1 MPQRLLVAALVAAA
15 AAFRPPQSTA
25 RRPTLLRDTLG
36 VEGHLNGG
44 FGSFSALV
52 FQNEELWK
60 SLDDAVGY
68 TVLAPNDGAFAALED
83 KVVQQLK
90 DPRNGEVV
98 MQLGAYHVIREPVT
112 ADALFE
118 SGGVVT
124 AGGEVSVGR
133 STTGGLFGF
142 GGQEDGGVLIGGAK
156 LLNTV
161 EIGNCLVHE
170 MDGLCNPKALFR
182 FLDVLRIPG
191 SS

>member
-1 MPQRLLVAALVAAA
+1 MPQRLLVAALLAAA

-98 MQLGAYHVIREPVT
+98 MPVCYT
-112 ADALFE
+112 HL
-118 SGGVVT
+118 T
-124 AGGEVSVGR
+124 LP
-133 STTGGLFGF
+133 T
-142 GGQEDGGVLIGGAK
+142 K
-156 LLNTV
+156 
-161 EIGNCLVHE
+161 
-170 MDGLCNPKALFR
+170 
-182 FLDVLRIPG
+182 RIV
-191 SS
+191 

>member
-1 MPQRLLVAALVAAA
+1 MPQRLLVAALLAAA

-68 TVLAPNDGAFAALED
+68 TVLAPERRSVRGAGGQGGPAA
-83 KVVQQLK
+83 Q

-118 SGGVVT
+118 SGGV
-124 AGGEVSVGR
+124 
-133 STTGGLFGF
+133 
-142 GGQEDGGVLIGGAK
+142 EDGGVLIGGAK

-182 FLDVLRIPG
+182 FLGVRIPG
-191 SS
+191 SARHA

>member
-1 MPQRLLVAALVAAA
+1 MS
-15 AAFRPPQSTA
+15 RP
-25 RRPTLLRDTLG
+25 
-36 VEGHLNGG
+36 
-44 FGSFSALV
+44 
-52 FQNEELWK
+52 
-60 SLDDAVGY
+60 
-68 TVLAPNDGAFAALED
+68 
-83 KVVQQLK
+83 
-90 DPRNGEVV
+90 
-98 MQLGAYHVIREPVT
+98 
-112 ADALFE
+112 
-118 SGGVVT
+118 
-124 AGGEVSVGR
+124 GEVSVGR